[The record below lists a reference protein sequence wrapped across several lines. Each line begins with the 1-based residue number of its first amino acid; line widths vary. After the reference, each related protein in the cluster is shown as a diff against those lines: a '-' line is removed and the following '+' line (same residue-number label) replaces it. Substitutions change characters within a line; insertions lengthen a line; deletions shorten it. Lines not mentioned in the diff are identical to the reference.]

1 MEIIAYITISI
12 LTLLGVT
19 SLPTRR
25 LVMMNPGWVNVF
37 PIISAI
43 IIWTI
48 LDAVYLSIFISPIP
62 IALFFI
68 CWLIKL
74 IEDNLIKK
82 ADWQINIG
90 MAEAWVLF
98 IWGIFAAF
106 GDYRPWY

>member
-25 LVMMNPGWVNVF
+25 LVMMNPGWANFF